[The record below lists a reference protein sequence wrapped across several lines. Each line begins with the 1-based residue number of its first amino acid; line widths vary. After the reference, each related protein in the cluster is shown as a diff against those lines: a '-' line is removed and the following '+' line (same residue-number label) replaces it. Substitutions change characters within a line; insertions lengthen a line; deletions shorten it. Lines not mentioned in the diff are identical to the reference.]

1 MSHNSIK
8 EYENEIREL
17 KERIAKLEETLRLE
31 LERKDRIIRELE
43 AKNRLLF
50 LTALKQSAKN
60 QKINE
65 MLEQFRKKINVV
77 NKKIKGKHK
86 TE

>member
-8 EYENEIREL
+8 EYENKIREL

-60 QKINE
+60 QRINE

-77 NKKIKGKHK
+77 NKKTKDKHK
-86 TE
+86 IE